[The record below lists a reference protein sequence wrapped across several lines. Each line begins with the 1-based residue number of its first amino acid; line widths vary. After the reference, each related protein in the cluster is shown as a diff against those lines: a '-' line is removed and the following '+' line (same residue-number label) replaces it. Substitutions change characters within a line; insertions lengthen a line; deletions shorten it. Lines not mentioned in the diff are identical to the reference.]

1 MGSKLGL
8 EPTLSPQAALLA
20 RIGHLSEEQR
30 VALRRLVQ
38 LKDQQKKAGLV
49 PANEQTNWVAVI
61 DGLQEATKRLAA
73 KGKIGVKGGKTLAD
87 LVSAVSESQMASRA
101 AQKGA
106 MKPELTQQQSAV
118 SSAGSAGATDDLYG
132 DVLGDKQPDTT
143 DKQPPQQEQPSAA
156 QMSSLEQLKAAVAK
170 QVAEKQKQIALA
182 GSRVL
187 ESIGRKESESLVVP
201 ERRQHNPFEEKSLD
215 DLLESI
221 TEGKGETTSS
231 SSTGGA
237 GVAVKGGQSGDVSR
251 LAAKGQGRGNSQSG
265 VAKDGEVAGGGKK
278 FVLTKGGTTSSP
290 KGGPKEGITNED
302 LALLGSMFGGDDSLP
317 SVEGKGDLADPPGS
331 QHGQNSVGQHDHDP
345 SKSGAQKAALQE
357 GKKGSALAKHVLV
370 QNHLKG
376 ADFLVSLFCRGH
388 DGQGADD
395 GP

>member
-118 SSAGSAGATDDLYG
+118 SSAGSAGANMCIPRGVYACG
-132 DVLGDKQPDTT
+132 Y
-143 DKQPPQQEQPSAA
+143 E
-156 QMSSLEQLKAAVAK
+156 LE
-170 QVAEKQKQIALA
+170 
-182 GSRVL
+182 
-187 ESIGRKESESLVVP
+187 
-201 ERRQHNPFEEKSLD
+201 H
-215 DLLESI
+215 
-221 TEGKGETTSS
+221 
-231 SSTGGA
+231 
-237 GVAVKGGQSGDVSR
+237 
-251 LAAKGQGRGNSQSG
+251 
-265 VAKDGEVAGGGKK
+265 
-278 FVLTKGGTTSSP
+278 
-290 KGGPKEGITNED
+290 
-302 LALLGSMFGGDDSLP
+302 
-317 SVEGKGDLADPPGS
+317 
-331 QHGQNSVGQHDHDP
+331 
-345 SKSGAQKAALQE
+345 
-357 GKKGSALAKHVLV
+357 
-370 QNHLKG
+370 
-376 ADFLVSLFCRGH
+376 
-388 DGQGADD
+388 
-395 GP
+395 